1 MQRLTKTMTIHQSL
15 PFGIGQ
21 LAEAKSFK
29 RGYRGAWFRCKIRG
43 TMRRKGQILY
53 GLEYYDYPDEEIEWI
68 EIYQKPPKGSSKLN
82 ELKKELILRPHYPKI
97 YHVNELPDPN
107 TISEVIVAVHG
118 VWRVG
123 DSVDWL
129 SEGCFWSATVT
140 ETISN
145 NKVKVK
151 DLWTV

>member
-1 MQRLTKTMTIHQSL
+1 MTIHQSL

-29 RGYRGAWFRCKIRG
+29 RGYRGAWFRCKIHG
-43 TMRRKGQILY
+43 TMRRKGQIVY

-68 EIYQKPPKGSSKLN
+68 EIYQKPPKSSSTMN

-97 YHVNELPDPN
+97 YHVNELPDLN

-145 NKVKVK
+145 DKVKVIPLAVNTFNWK
-151 DLWTV
+151 I